1 MADELNNNPLSEL
14 FTSLKSY
21 LDLRI
26 DEIKLSC
33 VEHMAKVASKF
44 LYFFVMLL
52 ILSLA
57 FGFLCV
63 WLSRFI
69 CRVTGSEII
78 GPICIFGILI
88 LAAFIIYLFRDRMFV
103 NKNIRIFIEMFFG
116 NHKKDE

>member
-1 MADELNNNPLSEL
+1 MTDDLNNNPLSEL
-14 FTSLKSY
+14 FTALKTY

-33 VEHMAKVASKF
+33 AEHMAKVASKF
-44 LYFFVMLL
+44 LYFFVMLF

-57 FGFLCV
+57 FGFFCV

-69 CRVTGSEII
+69 SSLTNSAIL
-78 GPICIFGILI
+78 GPIIIFGMLI
-88 LAAFIIYLFRDRMFV
+88 CAALIIYLLRNRLFL

-116 NHKKDE
+116 KQKDE